1 LVELHIAKAQKDVQE
16 RFQPFGRKIFCENI
30 YSFVVFGITDL
41 KLFLNLVA
49 CFGAKNVI
57 IIL

>member
-16 RFQPFGRKIFCENI
+16 RFQPFGEKFFCENI

-41 KLFLNLVA
+41 KF
-49 CFGAKNVI
+49 F
-57 IIL
+57 